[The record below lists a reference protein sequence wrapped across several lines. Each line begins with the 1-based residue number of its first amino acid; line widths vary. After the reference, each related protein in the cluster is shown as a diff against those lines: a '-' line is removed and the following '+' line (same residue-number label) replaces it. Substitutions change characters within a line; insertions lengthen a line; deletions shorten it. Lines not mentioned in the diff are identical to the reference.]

1 MQAEIWLNLQ
11 LKNQLL
17 RLQCTRYLWGK
28 YIVKKLLI
36 AALAVSSVMF
46 TGCSVRMADM
56 TVAST
61 KNYNLNS
68 NQFVK
73 GERVTADHK
82 VPVVLFPLGV
92 PNFKTA
98 IDRAIEKDRCAV
110 ALSDV
115 VITQLNQAFIVG
127 QIGFRVEGTQI
138 IDRSQP
144 ECKK

>member
-1 MQAEIWLNLQ
+1 M
-11 LKNQLL
+11 
-17 RLQCTRYLWGK
+17 
-28 YIVKKLLI
+28 KKVLAI
-36 AALAVSSVMF
+36 ALSLSTLAF

-73 GERVTADHK
+73 GERVTGEDK
-82 VPVVLFPLGV
+82 VPVVLFPLGI

-98 IDRAIEKDRCAV
+98 VDRAIEKDRCAV

-127 QIGFRVEGTQI
+127 QIGYRVEGTQLLI
-138 IDRSQP
+138 ALNQNVKNNMMKYKSSHP
-144 ECKK
+144 ERGFIQKSLHPKN

>member
-1 MQAEIWLNLQ
+1 M
-11 LKNQLL
+11 
-17 RLQCTRYLWGK
+17 
-28 YIVKKLLI
+28 KKLLI
-36 AALAVSSVMF
+36 SILATSTIF
-46 TGCSVRMADM
+46 ATGCSVRMADM

-73 GERVTADHK
+73 GQRVIGEDK
-82 VPVVLFPLGV
+82 VPVVLFPLGI

-127 QIGFRVEGTQI
+127 QIGYRVEGTQV

>member
-1 MQAEIWLNLQ
+1 M
-11 LKNQLL
+11 
-17 RLQCTRYLWGK
+17 
-28 YIVKKLLI
+28 KKLLI
-36 AALAVSSVMF
+36 TAVTITALMS
-46 TGCSVRMADM
+46 TGCAVRMADM

-73 GERVTADHK
+73 GQRVTGEDK
-82 VPVVLFPLGV
+82 VPVVLFPLGI

-98 IDRAIEKDRCAV
+98 IDEAIEKDRCTV

-127 QIGFRVEGTQI
+127 KIGYRVEGTQV

-144 ECKK
+144 ECQK

>member
-1 MQAEIWLNLQ
+1 M
-11 LKNQLL
+11 KNF
-17 RLQCTRYLWGK
+17 
-28 YIVKKLLI
+28 IVV
-36 AALAVSSVMF
+36 ALAVSTLATS
-46 TGCSVRMADM
+46 GCAIRMADM

-73 GERVTADHK
+73 GQRVTGEDK

-98 IDRAIEKDRCAV
+98 IDKAIEKDRCTV

-127 QIGFRVEGTQI
+127 QIGYRVEGTQV

-144 ECKK
+144 ECQK

>member
-1 MQAEIWLNLQ
+1 M
-11 LKNQLL
+11 
-17 RLQCTRYLWGK
+17 
-28 YIVKKLLI
+28 KKLLI
-36 AALAVSSVMF
+36 SILTASTIFA
-46 TGCSVRMADM
+46 TGCSIRMADM

-73 GERVTADHK
+73 GQRVIGEDK
-82 VPVVLFPLGV
+82 VPVVLFPLGF

-115 VITQLNQAFIVG
+115 VITQLNQAFLFG
-127 QIGFRVEGTQI
+127 QIGYRVEGTQI

>member
-1 MQAEIWLNLQ
+1 M
-11 LKNQLL
+11 
-17 RLQCTRYLWGK
+17 
-28 YIVKKLLI
+28 KKLLVPVLAILTI
-36 AALAVSSVMF
+36 AF
-46 TGCSVRMADM
+46 TGCSIRMADM

-73 GERVTADHK
+73 GERVIGEDK
-82 VPVVLFPLGV
+82 VPVVLFPLGI

-115 VITQLNQAFIVG
+115 VITQLNHAFIVG
-127 QIGFRVEGTQI
+127 QIGYRVEGTQV

-144 ECKK
+144 ECTE

>member
-1 MQAEIWLNLQ
+1 M
-11 LKNQLL
+11 
-17 RLQCTRYLWGK
+17 
-28 YIVKKLLI
+28 KKLII
-36 AALAVSSVMF
+36 AALAMSILASS
-46 TGCSVRMADM
+46 GCAIRMADM

-73 GERVTADHK
+73 GQRVTGEDK
-82 VPVVLFPLGV
+82 VPVVLFPLGI

-98 IDRAIEKDRCAV
+98 IDKAIEKDRCAV

-115 VITQLNQAFIVG
+115 VITQLNYAFIFG
-127 QIGFRVEGTQI
+127 QIGYRVEGTQV

-144 ECKK
+144 ECQQ

>member
-1 MQAEIWLNLQ
+1 MQWLKFQVFLFKVPS
-11 LKNQLL
+11 LKNG
-17 RLQCTRYLWGK
+17 GK
-28 YIVKKLLI
+28 LMKKLLI
-36 AALAVSSVMF
+36 SIIAATSVLA

-73 GERVTADHK
+73 GERVTGEDK

-98 IDRAIEKDRCAV
+98 VDRAIEKNRCAV

-127 QIGFRVEGTQI
+127 QIGYRVEGTQV

>member
-1 MQAEIWLNLQ
+1 M
-11 LKNQLL
+11 
-17 RLQCTRYLWGK
+17 
-28 YIVKKLLI
+28 KKLLV
-36 AALAVSSVMF
+36 AALAVSTVAF
-46 TGCSVRMADM
+46 TGCAMRMADM

-73 GERVTADHK
+73 GQRVTGEDK
-82 VPVVLFPLGV
+82 VAVVLLPLGV

-127 QIGFRVEGTQI
+127 QIGYRVEGTQV

-144 ECKK
+144 ECNK

>member
-1 MQAEIWLNLQ
+1 M
-11 LKNQLL
+11 
-17 RLQCTRYLWGK
+17 
-28 YIVKKLLI
+28 KKLLVSVLAMSTI
-36 AALAVSSVMF
+36 AF

-73 GERVTADHK
+73 GQRVTGEDK
-82 VPVVLFPLGV
+82 VPVVLFPLGI

-98 IDRAIEKDRCAV
+98 VDRAIEKDRCAV

-127 QIGFRVEGTQI
+127 GILVRLTLNAFFI
-138 IDRSQP
+138 CNFSN
-144 ECKK
+144 K

>member
-1 MQAEIWLNLQ
+1 M
-11 LKNQLL
+11 
-17 RLQCTRYLWGK
+17 
-28 YIVKKLLI
+28 KKVFAI
-36 AALAVSSVMF
+36 ALSLSTLAF

-56 TVAST
+56 TVAFT

-68 NQFVK
+68 NQLVK
-73 GERVTADHK
+73 GERVTGEDK
-82 VPVVLFPLGV
+82 VPVVLFPLGI

-98 IDRAIEKDRCAV
+98 VDRAIEKDRCAV

-127 QIGFRVEGTQI
+127 QMGYRVEGTQV

-144 ECKK
+144 ECKR

>member
-1 MQAEIWLNLQ
+1 M
-11 LKNQLL
+11 
-17 RLQCTRYLWGK
+17 
-28 YIVKKLLI
+28 KKLLVSVLAMSTI
-36 AALAVSSVMF
+36 AF

-73 GERVTADHK
+73 GQRVTGEDK
-82 VPVVLFPLGV
+82 VPVVLFPLGI

-98 IDRAIEKDRCAV
+98 VDRAIEKDRCAV

-127 QIGFRVEGTQI
+127 QIGYRVEGTQI
-138 IDRSQP
+138 IDKSQLGC
-144 ECKK
+144 ETR

>member
-1 MQAEIWLNLQ
+1 M
-11 LKNQLL
+11 
-17 RLQCTRYLWGK
+17 
-28 YIVKKLLI
+28 KKLLI
-36 AALAVSSVMF
+36 TAVTITALMS
-46 TGCSVRMADM
+46 TGCAVRMADM

-73 GERVTADHK
+73 GQRVTGEDK
-82 VPVVLFPLGV
+82 VPVVLFPLGI

-98 IDRAIEKDRCAV
+98 IDKAIEKDRCTV

-127 QIGFRVEGTQI
+127 KIGYRVEGTQI
-138 IDRSQP
+138 LDMSQP
-144 ECKK
+144 NCKK

>member
-1 MQAEIWLNLQ
+1 M
-11 LKNQLL
+11 
-17 RLQCTRYLWGK
+17 
-28 YIVKKLLI
+28 KKLLI
-36 AALAVSSVMF
+36 TAVTITALMS
-46 TGCSVRMADM
+46 TGCAVRMADM

-68 NQFVK
+68 NQCVK
-73 GERVTADHK
+73 GQRVTGEDK
-82 VPVVLFPLGV
+82 VPVVLFPLGI

-98 IDRAIEKDRCAV
+98 IDKAIEKDRCTV

-127 QIGFRVEGTQI
+127 KIGYRVEGTQV

-144 ECKK
+144 ECQK

>member
-1 MQAEIWLNLQ
+1 M
-11 LKNQLL
+11 
-17 RLQCTRYLWGK
+17 
-28 YIVKKLLI
+28 KKLLTSV
-36 AALAVSSVMF
+36 LAMSTVAF

-73 GERVTADHK
+73 GERVTGEDK
-82 VPVVLFPLGV
+82 VPVILFPLGM

-98 IDRAIEKDRCAV
+98 VDRAIEKDRCAV

-115 VITQLNQAFIVG
+115 VITQLNQAFFVG
-127 QIGFRVEGTQI
+127 QVGYRVEGTQI

>member
-1 MQAEIWLNLQ
+1 M
-11 LKNQLL
+11 
-17 RLQCTRYLWGK
+17 
-28 YIVKKLLI
+28 KKLLVSVLAMSTI
-36 AALAVSSVMF
+36 AF

-73 GERVTADHK
+73 GERVKGEDK
-82 VPVVLFPLGV
+82 VTVILFPLGI

-98 IDRAIEKDRCAV
+98 VDRAIEKDRCAV

-115 VITQLNQAFIVG
+115 VITQLNQAFIIG
-127 QIGFRVEGTQI
+127 QIGYRVEGTQV

-144 ECKK
+144 ECAK

>member
-1 MQAEIWLNLQ
+1 M
-11 LKNQLL
+11 
-17 RLQCTRYLWGK
+17 
-28 YIVKKLLI
+28 KKLLI
-36 AALAVSSVMF
+36 TAVTITALMS
-46 TGCSVRMADM
+46 TGCAVRMADM

-73 GERVTADHK
+73 GQRVTGEDK
-82 VPVVLFPLGV
+82 VPVVLFPLGI

-98 IDRAIEKDRCAV
+98 IDKAIEKDSCTV

-127 QIGFRVEGTQI
+127 KIGYRVEGTQV

-144 ECKK
+144 ECQK